1 MLLTRAS
8 EYALLSLEI
17 IAKSDRP
24 LGSEYLS
31 KELNI
36 PKSFLAKILQNLSKS
51 DILISHRGAQGGYS
65 LKDKLENIS
74 LYDIIFSAE
83 GKRPAVFD
91 CISYADTCPKGA
103 IGTCAISPFLAR
115 FQFKIDN
122 YLKNLSLKELV
133 NEWWF

>member
-8 EYALLSLEI
+8 EYALLSLDI
-17 IAKSDRP
+17 IIKSDKP
-24 LGSEYLS
+24 LGSEQLS

-36 PKSFLAKILQNLSKS
+36 PKSFLAKILQNLAKS
-51 DILISHRGAQGGYS
+51 DILVSHRGSQGGYT
-65 LKDKLENIS
+65 LKANAEDIS

-91 CISYADTCPKGA
+91 CVSYSDTCPMGA
-103 IGTCAISPFLAR
+103 IGTCNISPFLGR

-122 YLKNLSLKELV
+122 YLKSLTLKELFD
-133 NEWWF
+133 EK